1 MSALSRRV
9 GWHVDGSPIDSL
21 PDLERAI
28 RIVAQL
34 SRCRFELVSRKAP
47 LLQDATA
54 TRGERDRVSCY
65 CFSTS

>member
-9 GWHVDGSPIDSL
+9 GWKIDGSPIDGL

-28 RIVAQL
+28 GIIAEL
-34 SRCRFELVSRKAP
+34 SRGRFELVSRKAP

-54 TRGERDRVSCY
+54 TRGERDRVSCC